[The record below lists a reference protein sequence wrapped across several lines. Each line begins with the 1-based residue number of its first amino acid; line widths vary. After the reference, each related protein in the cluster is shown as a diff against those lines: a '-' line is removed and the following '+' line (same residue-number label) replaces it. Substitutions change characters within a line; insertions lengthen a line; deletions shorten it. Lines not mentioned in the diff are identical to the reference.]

1 MSPRT
6 KEQNEVIRTQS
17 RKAILNA
24 AFELFALD
32 GFSKTSMAAIAKEAG
47 ISKGL
52 IYHHFES
59 KEDVLKAVFDN
70 LIAETADVW
79 LQEDENSSPVD
90 TLNTIIDFSL
100 IFMKQSPG
108 WVRLLIHLA
117 LQEDV
122 MEGLSEHIHQ
132 LREGKI
138 LQVKPLFEA
147 LGYENAAEEAMYF
160 GAKMDGISMGFL
172 ALGDEYPLQQMINRL
187 KLEYNIHIDETE

>member
-6 KEQNEVIRTQS
+6 KEQNKVIRTQS

-24 AFELFALD
+24 AFELFATD
-32 GFSKTSMAAIAKEAG
+32 GFSKTSMAAIAKHAG

-70 LIAETADVW
+70 LVAETADVW
-79 LQEDENSSPVD
+79 MREDENSSPVD
-90 TLNTIIDFSL
+90 TLNSIIDFSVV
-100 IFMKQSPG
+100 FMKESQG

-122 MEGLSEHIHQ
+122 MEGLSEHIQH

-147 LGYENAAEEAMYF
+147 LGYEDAAQEAMYF
-160 GAKMDGISMGFL
+160 GAKMDGISMGYL
-172 ALGDEYPLQQMINRL
+172 ALGDDYPLDEMIHRL
-187 KLEYNIHIDETE
+187 KQEYKIHENE